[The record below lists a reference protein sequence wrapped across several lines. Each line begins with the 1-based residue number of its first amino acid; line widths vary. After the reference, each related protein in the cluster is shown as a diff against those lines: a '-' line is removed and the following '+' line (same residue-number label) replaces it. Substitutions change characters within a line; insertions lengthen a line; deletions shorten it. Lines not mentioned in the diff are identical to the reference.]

1 MKDFDDLKRLFSEGR
16 IDRRVFI
23 KRAMSIGMAAAIPAS
38 VITKEAYAAG
48 PKRGGV
54 FRTAVRGGA
63 TSDSLA
69 GSALLDTHNIM
80 ASWSCRNNL
89 TEIGPDGSVVGELAE
104 SWEASSDATVWVF
117 KLRKGVEFHNG

>member
-54 FRTAVRGGA
+54 FRTAVRGGPLLTPLPVQHYWIRI
-63 TSDSLA
+63 TSWRP
-69 GSALLDTHNIM
+69 G
-80 ASWSCRNNL
+80 
-89 TEIGPDGSVVGELAE
+89 VVAII
-104 SWEASSDATVWVF
+104 
-117 KLRKGVEFHNG
+117 